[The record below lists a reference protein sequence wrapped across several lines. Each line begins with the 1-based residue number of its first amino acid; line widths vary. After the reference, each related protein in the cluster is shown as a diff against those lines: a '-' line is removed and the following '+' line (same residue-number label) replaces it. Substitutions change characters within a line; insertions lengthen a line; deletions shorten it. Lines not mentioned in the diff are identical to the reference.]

1 MTEQGGETKSGDWRR
16 YLIPRIRDEVD
27 FIVAEFARHGIRID
41 GVSAGN
47 GGIDYMFAADWI
59 LVRAE
64 YLDRVVHILQESK
77 KDGTKENGA
86 AGKIEPEPVIE
97 GVVLLHIREF
107 GLSVPEALDRI
118 DEILGEG
125 KATPDHVL
133 TVATHGGGTGGEV
146 GVCPATEPQEVYER
160 CGPFPFPPVCGDN
173 DGSGVVIYL
182 GDTGLLEGADM
193 AHGWLSGVQR
203 APKAAVGGA
212 LQDWDTPPAMA
223 NGTLTI
229 PSPYTGH
236 GTFVAGVARCMAP
249 DVTIYVADIFK
260 IAGSALE
267 SHMARKLTEALGLDV
282 DIFHLTIAATTRKD
296 IHLIAFEAW
305 LGRLHQSK
313 GVVCVAAAGNNS
325 SKRRCWPAA
334 FPEVIS
340 VGALATDWRSR
351 AGFSNFGR
359 WVDVYAPGTNLINA
373 YTEGVYHCTV
383 SPYQGTDRT
392 FDGLA
397 QWSGTSFSTP
407 IVTGLIAAR
416 MSWTGESASEAVA
429 SLLGVARAQA
439 VPHTGPILLPC
450 CGAAPRSE
458 CCCDAHCHGCGE
470 RHGPGR

>member
-1 MTEQGGETKSGDWRR
+1 
-16 YLIPRIRDEVD
+16 VD
-27 FIVAEFARHGIRID
+27 FIVDEFARHGIRID
-41 GVSAGN
+41 GVTADN

-64 YLDRVVHILQESK
+64 YLDRVVNILRESQN

-125 KATPDHVL
+125 KATPDHVF
-133 TVATHGGGTGGEV
+133 TVAGTGGEV

-160 CGPFPFPPVCGDN
+160 CGPFPFPPVCEGN

-182 GDTGLLEGADM
+182 GDTGLLEGADT
-193 AHGWLSGVQR
+193 AHRWLSGVQR
-203 APKAAVGGA
+203 APRATVGGA
-212 LQDWDTPPAMA
+212 LQGWDTPPAMV

-229 PSPYTGH
+229 SSPYTGH

-249 DVTIYVADIFK
+249 HVTIYVADVFK

-267 SHMARKLTEALGLDV
+267 SHMVRKLTEALGLDV

-296 IHLIAFEAW
+296 IHLIAFGAW

-313 GVVCVAAAGNNS
+313 GVVCVAAAGNNN

-334 FPEVIS
+334 FPGVIS

-373 YTEGVYHCTV
+373 YTTGVYHCTV
-383 SPYQGTDRT
+383 SPYRGTDRT

-416 MSWTGESASEAVA
+416 MSRTGENGKEAA
-429 SLLGVARAQA
+429 AALLAQARAQA
-439 VPHTGPILLPC
+439 IPGTGAIL
-450 CGAAPRSE
+450 R
-458 CCCDAHCHGCGE
+458 
-470 RHGPGR
+470 PGDEPEL